1 MNAQLLLLCS
11 NMTQTL
17 AMIHCLFYFIFL
29 PILLFLISFSAP
41 VRSSM
46 PVPVSVMSIFNLAAK
61 TKDTGKE
68 AEDTGSF
75 SSFSALLKK

>member
-1 MNAQLLLLCS
+1 MGRELRLNSLCPNGIFSLCMNRGRDADVPRGLLGR
-11 NMTQTL
+11 
-17 AMIHCLFYFIFL
+17 
-29 PILLFLISFSAP
+29 FSAP